1 MIESIILSFFLVSKS
16 PQLISMPYKT
26 YKVEGSVKNYFGN
39 QMDYLDKKTDLKKSH
54 KILAV
59 EGIFPHEG
67 DTKVKIELL
76 DSRYKIIQ
84 TNNNGEFEVRLKPGK
99 YTFFLIKGHQAYL
112 NHFDGFGNF
121 RYLDLKDDVKQYI
134 IKDYENAYF

>member
-1 MIESIILSFFLVSKS
+1 MIESLILSFFLVSKS

-39 QMDYLDKKTDLKKSH
+39 QMDYLGKKTNLKKSH

-59 EGIFPHEG
+59 SGVYEHEG
-67 DTKVKIELL
+67 GTNIQIKSLN
-76 DSRYKIIQ
+76 SRYKIIQ

-99 YTFFLIKGHQAYL
+99 YTFFLIKGDQLYL

-121 RYLDLKDDVKQYI
+121 RYLDLKENVKKYI
-134 IKDYENAYF
+134 IKDNENAYF

>member
-1 MIESIILSFFLVSKS
+1 
-16 PQLISMPYKT
+16 MPYKT

-39 QMDYLDKKTDLKKSH
+39 QMDYLDKKTDLKKPY

-59 EGIFPHEG
+59 EGVFSHEG
-67 DTKVKIELL
+67 DTSVEIKLL
-76 DSRYKIIQ
+76 NSRYKIIQ

-99 YTFFLIKGHQAYL
+99 YTFFLVKGYQAYL
-112 NHFDGFGNF
+112 NNFDGFGNF

-134 IKDYENAYF
+134 IKNYENTYF

>member
-1 MIESIILSFFLVSKS
+1 
-16 PQLISMPYKT
+16 MPYKT

-39 QMDYLDKKTDLKKSH
+39 QMDYLGQKTDIKKSH
-54 KILAV
+54 KILAA
-59 EGIFPHEG
+59 EGVFPHEG
-67 DTKVKIELL
+67 DTNVKIEQIN
-76 DSRYKIIQ
+76 SRYKIIQ

-99 YTFFLIKGHQAYL
+99 YTFFLIKGQQAYL

-134 IKDYENAYF
+134 IKDYGEAYF